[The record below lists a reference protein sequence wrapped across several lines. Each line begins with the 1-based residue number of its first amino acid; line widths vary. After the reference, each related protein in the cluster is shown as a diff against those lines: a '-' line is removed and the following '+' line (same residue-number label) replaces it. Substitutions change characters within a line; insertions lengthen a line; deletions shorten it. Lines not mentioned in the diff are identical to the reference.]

1 MNETYQEVFHM
12 LSNALF
18 SYSMAGLRVDNWE
31 EVFREMKA
39 QSVAAL
45 PYEWLKLQNDS
56 QSETIARWKKLGLQ
70 SQTQW
75 VKLMHGQSQLLSLLK
90 EKNINCVI
98 LKGSAAAMAYPKPFL
113 RQMGDVDFLVKRCD
127 RDRTAQLLEEN
138 GYALTDEKDEK
149 AHHYGYIKDGV
160 RFELHWKVGI
170 VQDSDEV
177 LLSLFEEGIR
187 NREIRETDGYA
198 FPVLPTDLNGLVLI
212 SHINQHL
219 RSGLGLRQI
228 IDWMMYVH
236 KIQDMSD
243 DVWTKKLRPLL
254 QKTGME
260 KLALCVT
267 VMCQRYLG
275 LPETLDGCETVDI
288 KVCDELMEYI
298 MEKGNFGRKSGETGK
313 IASVYLDMSNPV
325 RMVKRLQA
333 GGMSN
338 WSAARKHGYLRPV
351 AWLFQIGHISKRLIK
366 KHITLQ
372 DMAEQHTEGVKQ
384 RELIKKLGLEV
395 KRSIDI
401 DACDGKD
408 I

>member
-1 MNETYQEVFHM
+1 M
-12 LSNALF
+12 LKV
-18 SYSMAGLRVDNWE
+18 R
-31 EVFREMKA
+31 
-39 QSVAAL
+39 
-45 PYEWLKLQNDS
+45 
-56 QSETIARWKKLGLQ
+56 
-70 SQTQW
+70 
-75 VKLMHGQSQLLSLLK
+75 
-90 EKNINCVI
+90 
-98 LKGSAAAMAYPKPFL
+98 AYGAPEAKF
-113 RQMGDVDFLVKRCD
+113 
-127 RDRTAQLLEEN
+127 T
-138 GYALTDEKDEK
+138 
-149 AHHYGYIKDGV
+149 HYGYIKNGIH
-160 RFELHWKVGI
+160 FELHWRIGI
-170 VQDSDEV
+170 VQQSDEG
-177 LLSLFEEGIR
+177 LLSLLEEGVE
-187 NREIRETDGYA
+187 NREIKETEGFT
-198 FPVLPTDLNGLVLI
+198 FPVFPTELNGLVLI

-236 KIQDMSD
+236 QIQDLSD

-275 LPETLDGCETVDI
+275 LPELLGGCETVDI

-313 IASVYLDMSNPV
+313 IASVYLDMSNPI
-325 RMVKRLQA
+325 RMFKRLQA
-333 GGMSN
+333 GGMLN
-338 WSAARKHGYLRPV
+338 WSAARKHGYLRPF

-366 KHITLQ
+366 KRITLQ

-401 DACDGKD
+401 DACDRKD